1 MLLNTKIFLTTF
13 QASLKFVDL
22 GERYTLPKV
31 GTKEYT
37 DLQTRIAK
45 SMNEATLLPKVPG
58 FQDVVIT
65 KLKRFVLL
73 GQDLPSFCCAVELHK
88 ILSF

>member
-1 MLLNTKIFLTTF
+1 MLDTKTFLTF

-73 GQDLPSFCCAVELHK
+73 AQDLPSFCAVELHK